1 MERASHLG
9 SLRLS
14 RRQLA
19 IGTILAGATLTLP
32 RIGPAALAKQTD
44 LASAGYPTI
53 DVTIS
58 ASGFEGLPET
68 LEAGRYLVNVTAA
81 DDVEFAGALAFVR
94 PFEMSAADF
103 LGFLSA
109 MTGPPPEASPAAAP
123 EGAPAG
129 EEGGGENFL
138 VPPFIY
144 QSSFAGGAAATAGG
158 TRMAVIDLTEGEWV
172 AWGDD
177 PTASQAPS
185 IVTVTG
191 EFPADVVD
199 PEAAVTITLVDF
211 GIMVDGALTAGEHI
225 VKIDNQGAQ
234 PHFVDFEMLPA
245 GTTDEEIAA
254 LLMAPPPDASATPE
268 AGAIN
273 PDTDFVPVAF
283 TATQSIDVQMWTT
296 ITLEPGTL
304 GLFCWFPTA
313 GVGDPHAFHGM
324 HTVAEVTA

>member
-14 RRQLA
+14 RRQFA
-19 IGTILAGATLTLP
+19 IGSSLATVAGAKLALP
-32 RIGPAALAKQTD
+32 HIGRDAVAKQTD

-53 DVTIS
+53 DVTVTV
-58 ASGFEGLPET
+58 SGFEGLPET
-68 LEAGRYLVNVTAA
+68 LEAGRYLVNLTAA
-81 DDVEFAGALAFVR
+81 EDVEFIGALAFVR

-103 LGFLSA
+103 LDFLGA
-109 MTGPPPEASPAAAP
+109 MAGPPPEASPEAAP
-123 EGAPAG
+123 EG

-138 VPPFIY
+138 VPAFIY
-144 QSSFAGGAAATAGG
+144 QSSFAGGASAMAGG
-158 TRMAVIDLTEGEWV
+158 TGMAVIDLTEGEWV

-177 PTASQAPS
+177 PTASQAPA

-191 EFPADVVD
+191 EFPADGVD

-211 GIMVDGALTAGEHI
+211 GIMVEGALTAGEHI

-245 GTTDEEIAA
+245 GTTNDQIAA
-254 LLMAPPPDASATPE
+254 MLAAPPPDPSATPE
-268 AGAIN
+268 AGALN
-273 PDTDFVPVAF
+273 PETDFVPVTF

-304 GLFCWFPTA
+304 GLLCWFPTA